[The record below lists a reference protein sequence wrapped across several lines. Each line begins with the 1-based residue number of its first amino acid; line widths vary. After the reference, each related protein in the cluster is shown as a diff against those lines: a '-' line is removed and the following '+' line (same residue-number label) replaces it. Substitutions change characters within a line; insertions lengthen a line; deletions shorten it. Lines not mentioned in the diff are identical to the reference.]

1 MKELLQEVYATTK
14 KISGVDPSKPGN
26 MKQVLVDDVAFNT
39 YVTGL
44 AESIENKKDREQF
57 TMLAENTR
65 VNLLENSMFQINP
78 YETLTLPILRVF
90 YPKLIAKELITVS
103 PMDKPETIKAF
114 LKATFSP
121 SNSSTKYPSPVTGQD
136 ISGGPVVG
144 TPVAASLPVPSDA
157 YDVLAVAGVSSD
169 EAHLERDFEITAVS
183 DDGTAWTEVSI
194 VPAVEGHFS
203 SSVTVNSTSDVISG
217 KVNYLDG
224 LVDVSSTTGT
234 VTFIKYKVTFSLE
247 ENRINPSVQLS
258 VDKVRLYAKDRQI
271 SANWTIN
278 MEQDMRAL
286 FDLSMQAE
294 IVNVLGQQ
302 IALDID
308 REIVNALI
316 TANAR
321 LNTANHTG
329 TFNRQAPSGYT
340 WGDKYWHENIIPV
353 LNKLSAQVY
362 TDTNMEAAN
371 VIAANP
377 LDVAILE
384 DLQGFNYTG
393 TSSVD
398 GDMGYRSATVA
409 GGKWKVLTS
418 AVIPQ
423 GTMLMVYKP
432 VEELKSVYIYA
443 PYVPA
448 VLHPYPLGATP
459 SLTILSRYATA
470 LIRSNGICACS
481 ITDVAP
487 TP

>member
-1 MKELLQEVYATTK
+1 MKELLTEVYQTTK
-14 KISGVDPSKPGN
+14 KIAGVDPSKPGN
-26 MKQVLVDDVAFNT
+26 MKQVLVDDLAFNT
-39 YVTGL
+39 YVSGL

-114 LKATFSP
+114 LKATFAP
-121 SNSSTKYPSPVTGQD
+121 SNSSTQYPSPVTGQD
-136 ISGGPVVG
+136 ISSGPIVG
-144 TPVAASLPVPSDA
+144 TPVSASLPVPSDA
-157 YDVLAVAGVSSD
+157 YDVLAVAGVTSD
-169 EAHLERDFEITAVS
+169 DAHLERDFEITAIS
-183 DDGTAWTEVSI
+183 TDGTAWVDVSI

-203 SSVTVNSTSDVISG
+203 SSVTISSTSDVISG
-217 KVNYLDG
+217 KVDYLNG
-224 LVDVSSTTGT
+224 TVDVSSTTGT
-234 VTFIKYKVTFSLE
+234 VTFIKFKVTLSLE
-247 ENRINPSVQLS
+247 ENKINPSVKLS

-321 LNTANHTG
+321 LNTSDHVG
-329 TFNRQAPSGYT
+329 TFARTAPAGYT

-470 LIRSNGICACS
+470 LIRSNGICACT
-481 ITDVAP
+481 ITA
-487 TP
+487 